1 MKKNLILLVMLM
13 VGILFSGC
21 SRKDIPI
28 PKSSIE
34 KDKDGIINVHTGK
47 NQNLFYEDLDDDRV
61 ERIQRRYR
69 ENEDVLRR
77 ALIEASEYTIKEG
90 KTHFA
95 IVNDGTNH
103 LIGFPINTFQNLK
116 DYCFKFD
123 REQNT
128 IKTQCSFMLFGVKEI
143 YLKIVLLENTPDYKT
158 NAIEAKR
165 MLAEL
170 SAFPANRK
178 IEDVLKEYK
187 IEKK

>member
-1 MKKNLILLVMLM
+1 MKKNLILLVMLV
-13 VGILFSGC
+13 VGISFSGC

-28 PKSSIE
+28 PKSSID
-34 KDKDGIINVHTGK
+34 KDKDGIIHLYTGR
-47 NQNLFYEDLDDDRV
+47 NDNLFYEDLDDDRV
-61 ERIQRRYR
+61 ERIQRSYR
-69 ENEDVLRR
+69 RNEDVLRR
-77 ALIEASEYTIKEG
+77 ALIEASEYTIKER

-128 IKTQCSFMLFGVKEI
+128 IKVGCSFMLPGNSVTH
-143 YLKIVLLENTPDYKT
+143 LKIVLLENTPDYKS